1 MRAGRSLWLL
11 AASLTFGCGQPEDVF
26 VLEGTVVNL
35 GNTPL
40 ADTEV
45 RLLRDESI
53 DGVRC
58 VPMTLVASAR
68 SDAQGRYRF
77 ELIRQQIYL
86 GAPKRRMFRVEVP
99 READNLVSSFT
110 FQFPGADLALPP
122 LPVGNEGRE
131 QQGWTDSIH
140 HEVEAFVDGSLAW
153 RGATA
158 GAASEQRPFEV
169 RDVWRQFGGVRV
181 DTDSYGGV
189 EDVAVQAR
197 FESPRLEAA
206 ARGLVPES
214 RGVPCNVGPA
224 EGPCPLTDGRFLPVR
239 LPPDTR
245 ALVITFR
252 EETLVDYVW
261 LRGLVVQGDYTQ
273 MKLEWSP
280 DTSEAWGP
288 FNTVL
293 VDQGLVQLGR
303 QSCDEPGAFLGPM
316 RVSVGV
322 FPRPRQLRIRF
333 VDDAKDTKPIE
344 WLSEVSVS
352 SASGY

>member
-1 MRAGRSLWLL
+1 MRAGRTLWLL
-11 AASLTFGCGQPEDVF
+11 AATLSLGCGQPEDVF
-26 VLEGTVVNL
+26 VLEGTVVSP

-40 ADTEV
+40 ADLEV

-68 SDAQGRYRF
+68 SDGQGRYRF

-86 GAPKRRMFRVEVP
+86 GAATRRMFRVEA
-99 READNLVSSFT
+99 RQETETLLSSLT
-110 FQFPGADLALPP
+110 FQFPSADLMLPP
-122 LPVGNEGRE
+122 MFVGSRW
-131 QQGWTDSIH
+131 QGQPGWPELR
-140 HEVEAFVDGSLAW
+140 HEEEAFVDGSLAW
-153 RGATA
+153 RGATT
-158 GAASEQRPFEV
+158 GAASEMRPYQA
-169 RDVWRQFGGVRV
+169 RSVWRQFGSLHV

-197 FESPRLEAA
+197 FEAPKLDAAPR
-206 ARGLVPES
+206 GTVPES
-214 RGVPCNVGPA
+214 RGASCNVGPVD
-224 EGPCPLTDGRFLPVR
+224 GPCPLTDGRFLPVR

-245 ALVITFR
+245 ALVITFP

-261 LRGLVVQGDYTQ
+261 LRGLVVEGDYTQ
-273 MKLEWSP
+273 MKLEWSQ
-280 DTSEAWGP
+280 TTFEAWNP

-293 VDQGLVQLGR
+293 VDQSLVSLGR

-316 RVSVGV
+316 SVSVGV
-322 FPRPRQLRIRF
+322 FPRPRQVRIRF
-333 VDDAKDTKPIE
+333 IDDAKDTKPIE